1 MTLTAV
7 LTGTFRQPELRFEF
21 PWGARMPKGGDAAKW
36 IKNTVPGRR
45 WDPDEKAWYI
55 NGTGI
60 NPDKF
65 FSKHGIEVDYSEA
78 SGDLEGLDSL
88 EPLWRPLVQRSR
100 NFPHSAFVRHRLAG
114 YDRVSGILGPGAVWD
129 KKLKRFTVQLTDL
142 IDETG
147 PKRGLHFD
155 DATFNDAVAALQTGS
170 IPEHV
175 RLAARELAASTGV
188 DGDEQNVLSERT
200 RELIDIV
207 ASHTGYLPK
216 WFGLD
221 LFPFQVAGA
230 YAIVG
235 GHRALCDAPGL
246 GKCVVPETR
255 ILANGAYTPIGQ
267 LWDEHTAVTEP
278 RPDYDGVGEII
289 ELQPGQLTVQA
300 LNDDVTAASTVSAS
314 HLYRERIS
322 APVKTIRTASGAEI
336 TATLPH
342 KFLTSNGWASEIH
355 VGDMIAVPDNT
366 PFSASHPDTSLEL
379 ARLMAWQIGEG
390 YEHKAPRV
398 EITNNDTERLL
409 MLAEDLQAVARQIGI
424 TIPGTPAITKR
435 GTKCPQLI
443 FAATA
448 WRRWLEDNGYS
459 YGNLA
464 AGKTIPP
471 FIMGARLDVQREFL
485 ANYFSAEGSFSSKSG
500 VLEIVSASRV
510 LMLQLQAMLSRFGV
524 AMNIADRQK
533 CATNGTRV
541 MRTYTIG
548 VITGEDIVT
557 FRSRVGFADDVKSA
571 RLNSYREAATSN
583 ITRRVPCIDVVKE
596 IVATGIPSMAFS
608 RSGSFTGSQARAGVA
623 RKAAE
628 DVVSAL
634 REISDGSMRRR
645 YEDETPHR
653 WTRRALA
660 GLDQFSVAQADE
672 AIARIEAM
680 MSPSVR
686 WTKVTSVEFSDY
698 DGWVYDLTV
707 PDGHNYIAE
716 GLWCHNTRQALAAAA
731 IRRAER
737 VVIVVPPLVVTNWCR
752 EALTALGKFYAP
764 DHRNAS
770 VTSLDL
776 TAGKKKSRKKAPEF
790 PPYIVPIRAGKKVP
804 DFPDRGVIVVADSLL
819 ASRPELLKELI
830 RWSPDTAL
838 FDEVHRARNFSSG
851 RATADRNLACSMDDM
866 RVPVTGTPFLSNP
879 AEVTNLLAIG
889 GLLDQFFGG
898 ASKFLDRYTKQDR
911 FGRHR
916 PRQNMLADL
925 EYRMTRD
932 CWVRR
937 NKGDVLKQLPQK
949 LRTTRIVDIDPRGFH
964 EAHEVLYEKI
974 REWVKEFT
982 RDGDVIGDEDI
993 KKFAA
998 DRIDLIT
1005 PLRAA
1010 AGVAKVPAAIEIVTD
1025 WMEQTTETAQDG
1037 TKTYTRPLVVWV
1049 HHQPVME
1056 ALVNAVPADLA
1067 GVGFIDGGTP
1077 EHKRQPMADKL
1088 QNGEIGVLFCSIG
1101 AAGFGITLTKSSD
1114 AIFVE
1119 TDWTPANISQAED
1132 RIHRIGQTETCI
1144 ITTLMAVNT
1153 LDPHMRAI
1161 LRNKAKDLNVL
1172 MPGADNNVTE
1182 MTANLNE
1189 DEGVYE
1195 ETSGD
1200 DPELEKQFKSLGDIL
1215 KRIVEDIV
1223 VEQNAGVRKR
1233 R

>member
-1 MTLTAV
+1 MSLSVV
-7 LTGTFRQPELRFEF
+7 LTGTFRKPELRFEF
-21 PWGARMPKGGDAAKW
+21 PWGAKMPKGGDAAKW
-36 IKNTVPGRR
+36 IKSAVPGRR

-55 NGTGI
+55 TGTGI
-60 NPDKF
+60 NPDIF
-65 FSKHGIEVDYSEA
+65 FARYGLEVDYSEA
-78 SGDLEGLDSL
+78 TGDLEGLDSL
-88 EPLWRPLVQRSR
+88 EPLWRPMVMRSR
-100 NFPHSAFVRHRLAG
+100 NFPHSAFVRPRLAG
-114 YDRVSGILGPGAVWD
+114 YDRVRGILGPGAVWD
-129 KKLKRFTVQLTDL
+129 KNLKRFTVQITDL
-142 IDETG
+142 IDG
-147 PKRGLHFD
+147 DRPKRGMHFD
-155 DATFNDAVAALQTGS
+155 DETFNDAVAALQTGS
-170 IPEHV
+170 IPAHV
-175 RLAARELAASTGV
+175 REAARELAASTGV
-188 DGDEQNVLSERT
+188 DGDEQKELSART
-200 RELIDIV
+200 VELIDIV

-235 GHRALCDAPGL
+235 GHRALCDSPGL

-267 LWDEHTAVTEP
+267 LWDERTAVTEP

-300 LNDDVTAASTVSAS
+300 LNDDANLARTTSAS
-314 HLYRERIS
+314 HLYREHIS

-342 KFLTSNGWASEIH
+342 KFLTLDGWASEIH
-355 VGDMIAVPDNT
+355 VGDMIAVP
-366 PFSASHPDTSLEL
+366 
-379 ARLMAWQIGEG
+379 
-390 YEHKAPRV
+390 
-398 EITNNDTERLL
+398 
-409 MLAEDLQAVARQIGI
+409 
-424 TIPGTPAITKR
+424 
-435 GTKCPQLI
+435 
-443 FAATA
+443 
-448 WRRWLEDNGYS
+448 
-459 YGNLA
+459 
-464 AGKTIPP
+464 
-471 FIMGARLDVQREFL
+471 
-485 ANYFSAEGSFSSKSG
+485 GSG
-500 VLEIVSASRV
+500 
-510 LMLQLQAMLSRFGV
+510 G
-524 AMNIADRQK
+524 
-533 CATNGTRV
+533 
-541 MRTYTIG
+541 
-548 VITGEDIVT
+548 
-557 FRSRVGFADDVKSA
+557 DD
-571 RLNSYREAATSN
+571 
-583 ITRRVPCIDVVKE
+583 
-596 IVATGIPSMAFS
+596 
-608 RSGSFTGSQARAGVA
+608 
-623 RKAAE
+623 
-628 DVVSAL
+628 
-634 REISDGSMRRR
+634 
-645 YEDETPHR
+645 
-653 WTRRALA
+653 
-660 GLDQFSVAQADE
+660 
-672 AIARIEAM
+672 
-680 MSPSVR
+680 SVR
-686 WTKVTSVEFSDY
+686 WTKVTSVEYSDY

-764 DHRNAS
+764 DHRTAS
-770 VTSLDL
+770 VASLDL
-776 TAGKKKSRKKAPEF
+776 TAGKKKTRKKAPEF

-804 DFPDRGVIVVADSLL
+804 EFPDRGVIVVADSLL
-819 ASRPELLKELI
+819 ASRPELLKDLI

-866 RVPVTGTPFLSNP
+866 RVPITGTPFLSNP

-889 GLLDQFFGG
+889 GLLDKYFGG

-911 FGRHR
+911 FGSFR
-916 PRQNMLADL
+916 PKRDMLPEL
-925 EYRMTRD
+925 ERRMTRD

-937 NKGDVLKQLPQK
+937 NKADVLKQLPQK

-974 REWVKEFT
+974 REWVKECT
-982 RDGDVIGDEDI
+982 RNGDVIGDEDI
-993 KKFAA
+993 KKFASE
-998 DRIDLIT
+998 RIDLIT

-1025 WMEQTTETAQDG
+1025 WMEQTTETAKDG

-1056 ALVNAVPADLA
+1056 ALVNAVPPDLA

-1200 DPELEKQFKSLGDIL
+1200 DPELEKQFKSLGDIM

-1223 VEQNAGVRKR
+1223 REQNAGVRKR

>member
-255 ILANGAYTPIGQ
+255 ILANGTYTPIGQ

-409 MLAEDLQAVARQIGI
+409 ML
-424 TIPGTPAITKR
+424 
-435 GTKCPQLI
+435 
-443 FAATA
+443 
-448 WRRWLEDNGYS
+448 
-459 YGNLA
+459 
-464 AGKTIPP
+464 
-471 FIMGARLDVQREFL
+471 
-485 ANYFSAEGSFSSKSG
+485 
-500 VLEIVSASRV
+500 
-510 LMLQLQAMLSRFGV
+510 
-524 AMNIADRQK
+524 
-533 CATNGTRV
+533 
-541 MRTYTIG
+541 
-548 VITGEDIVT
+548 
-557 FRSRVGFADDVKSA
+557 
-571 RLNSYREAATSN
+571 
-583 ITRRVPCIDVVKE
+583 
-596 IVATGIPSMAFS
+596 
-608 RSGSFTGSQARAGVA
+608 
-623 RKAAE
+623 
-628 DVVSAL
+628 
-634 REISDGSMRRR
+634 
-645 YEDETPHR
+645 
-653 WTRRALA
+653 
-660 GLDQFSVAQADE
+660 ADE

-982 RDGDVIGDEDI
+982 SNGDVIGDEDI

-1025 WMEQTTETAQDG
+1025 WMEQTTETARDG